1 MAKSKNNKAS
11 SRAKTKRA
19 VKPAAKAEGPGRN
32 SEAGGK
38 SQACE
43 AHCLQAESRVQAE
56 IGQGRRQNLG
66 EAGAQGGQS
75 RQAEG

>member
-19 VKPAAKAEGPGRN
+19 VKPAAKAKAPARTG
-32 SEAGGK
+32 AGGK

-43 AHCLQAESRVQAE
+43 APRLQAE
-56 IGQGRRQNLG
+56 IGEGRVQDLG
-66 EAGAQGGQS
+66 EADAQGDGES
-75 RQAEG
+75 APS